1 MKQCKIEI
9 NMETHGDMFIK
20 DGDLGT
26 IKKEYIYYRA
36 NGGISTDE
44 MLFQKD
50 KIEIVVKRSKK
61 IKGKDTLYTRQSRVY
76 REIVSALIYYYFK
89 FVSMTINNIS
99 FNGDM
104 IEEYFQKFQVKNEFV
119 LEDEVLNRL
128 FDYEDDSVYLPLMH
142 ILEGL
147 NYENYKLEHTWKA
160 FNFIYNY
167 MTKTTSDRSAYLKV
181 FEEMKSDYELNPDSI
196 FKNIILKSKE
206 LVNRIDTGNAI
217 AFMCKNN
224 TQAIKNIGG
233 FEDIFEIN
241 EIQDRTLLTKLL
253 RIFNNIFIKNKK
265 DYEENKET
273 RNYKVNG
280 TREYKDV
287 IERFN
292 KRISNNNTEDNDA
305 LRFLMNYTF
314 YLRNK
319 SMHGVFQSPA
329 FLFDTDHTSE
339 LKKYSDF
346 LAELSM
352 TLLRYMVKNYD

>member
-1 MKQCKIEI
+1 MYKCKIEI
-9 NMETHGDMFIK
+9 NMKSHGDTYVKEEI
-20 DGDLGT
+20 LGT
-26 IKKEYIYYRA
+26 IKKEYIYHRQSGKVYED
-36 NGGISTDE
+36 IIV
-44 MLFQKD
+44 FQKN
-50 KIEIVVKRSKK
+50 KIEILVERSTK
-61 IKGKDTLYTRQSRVY
+61 IKGKDILYTRQSRVY
-76 REIVSALIYYYFK
+76 REIVSSLLFYYYK
-89 FVSMTINNIS
+89 FGSMRINSIS

-104 IEEYFQKFQVKNEFV
+104 VKEYFQKFQVMNEFT

-147 NYENYKLEHTWKA
+147 NYENYKLEHSWKA

-167 MTKTTSDRSAYLKV
+167 MTKTTSDRGAYLKV

-224 TQAIKNIGG
+224 TEAIKNIGG

-241 EIQDRTLLTKLL
+241 EIQDSTLLTQLL
-253 RIFNNIFIKNKK
+253 GIFNNIFIKNKK

-329 FLFDTDHTSE
+329 FLFDTEHTSE

>member
-1 MKQCKIEI
+1 MNKCKIEI
-9 NMETHGDMFIK
+9 NMETNGNVSIIEGMTDAIE
-20 DGDLGT
+20 
-26 IKKEYIYYRA
+26 KEYIYHRKK
-36 NGGISTDE
+36 GGVFTDKVV
-44 MLFQKD
+44 FQKN
-50 KIEIVVKRSKK
+50 KIEILVERSTK
-61 IKGKDTLYTRQSRVY
+61 IKGKEVLYTRKSRVY
-76 REIVSALIYYYFK
+76 REIVSSLIYYYFK
-89 FVSMTINNIS
+89 FGSMTINSIS

-104 IEEYFQKFQVKNEFV
+104 VEEYFQKFQVGSEFS
-119 LEDEVLNRL
+119 LEDEVLDRL

-142 ILEGL
+142 VLEGL
-147 NYENYKLEHTWKA
+147 NYENYKLEHSWKA

-167 MTKTTSDRSAYLKV
+167 MTKITSDRGAYIKV

-196 FKNIILKSKE
+196 FKNIFLESNE

-217 AFMCKNN
+217 EFMCKNN
-224 TQAIKNIGG
+224 TKAIKNIGG

-273 RNYKVNG
+273 GNYKVNG
-280 TREYKDV
+280 TGEYKAV
-287 IERFN
+287 IKRFN
-292 KRISNNNTEDNDA
+292 KRISNNNTEDTDA

-329 FLFDTDHTSE
+329 FLFDTEHTSE

-346 LAELSM
+346 LAELSI
-352 TLLRYMVKNYD
+352 TLLRHMVKKHH